1 MKIQGDMLKI
11 SSGALNVK
19 GEKLEPE
26 EQMVRREVSVAAP
39 VKHGMGAIGTDV
51 GSIPAT
57 IVTDQTAGVQAN
69 AMRTLCG
76 NCLHFRNDRW
86 LRDLKKADSPASPIE
101 KRRMVN
107 KIRAAI
113 LQTQNIKVTESA
125 GAGTDGDMDVENA
138 LRQLGYCQALFEY
151 LKGQGKPNEEAMVL
165 VHPASTCPA
174 DVRTA
179 NTPDGF
185 FQYATPEARAVAN
198 ANYDKILQMAA
209 GKK

>member
-26 EQMVRREVSVAAP
+26 EQIVRREVKVDAP
-39 VKHGMGAIGTDV
+39 VQHGVGVGQGKTV
-51 GSIPAT
+51 GSIAT
-57 IVTDQTAGVQAN
+57 SIITDQSAGDQAN

-86 LRDLKKADSPASPIE
+86 LIDLAKADHPGAPIE
-101 KRRMVN
+101 HRRAVN
-107 KIRAAI
+107 KIRGAL
-113 LQTQNIKVTESA
+113 LQTANAKITNGSA
-125 GAGTDGDMDVENA
+125 SAEGDLDVEHA
-138 LRQLGYCQALFEY
+138 LRTLGYCQALFEF
-151 LKGQGKPNEEAMVL
+151 LKGAGKNNEEATTL

-174 DVRTA
+174 DVRGPA
-179 NTPDGF
+179 NPDGF
-185 FQYATPEARAVAN
+185 FQYASGEAKKAAN
-198 ANYDKILQMAA
+198 ANYDRILQIAA